1 MKIGIDARLL
11 STKIRGTARY
21 LLNLIEYLS
30 KYNNKNEYFLF
41 QYEDLPQ
48 NNSFYNYIKKK
59 VNFLV
64 KFMNIFG

>member
-21 LLNLIEYLS
+21 LLNLIEYL
-30 KYNNKNEYFLF
+30 LF